1 MPGGC
6 GIATSTAMSTSQILG
21 AVGTAL
27 VVVGYVP
34 QIGHL
39 MRQHCTAGISILA
52 FSLWCLASLLFLV
65 HAAVIRDAVFVVV
78 QAVNLGAGALIVGFC
93 TKYKGEVCPFH
104 RELYRSSE
112 RR

>member
-6 GIATSTAMSTSQILG
+6 GIAISIEVSTSQILG

-27 VVVGYVP
+27 VIVGYVP

-65 HAAVIRDAVFVVV
+65 HGAVIGDAVFVVV
-78 QAVNLGAGALIVGFC
+78 QAVNLAPV
-93 TKYKGEVCPFH
+93 
-104 RELYRSSE
+104 RSSLASARSTRE
-112 RR
+112 RCVPFTVSCMK